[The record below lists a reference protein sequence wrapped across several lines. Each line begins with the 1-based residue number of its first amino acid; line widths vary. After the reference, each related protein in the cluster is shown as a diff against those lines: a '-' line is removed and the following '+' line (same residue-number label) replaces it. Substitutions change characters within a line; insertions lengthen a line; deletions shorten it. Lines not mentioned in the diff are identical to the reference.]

1 MMLWRLL
8 GLLAGAV
15 SQRINNATKSSCAGH
30 GCGRAAVALVG
41 GFSDVTFHRDGKYDA
56 AHATNPKK
64 PLLAAWLDVTAQ
76 SNKYHVQRPLA
87 TAYGGADFFI
97 YSWDASLEGAYAARY
112 APTAAAFADNAPV
125 LARIPHLKATR
136 PRSCES
142 DPNATKC
149 TKPLAYHERFRSVG
163 HMHVASACVET
174 IISRRRPRHRRDA
187 CSMAWR
193 CRFLTTRRTQASASW
208 AFAVREVHGL
218 IAAHEKSRGF
228 DYEAVYFGR
237 PDVLMWESL
246 PARALLDDEVFM
258 PRPGWGDFFFYMRRL
273 KARKFSKMYTVA
285 ETR

>member
-15 SQRINNATKSSCAGH
+15 SQHINNATKSSCAGR

-56 AHATNPKK
+56 SHATDPKK

-97 YSWDASLEGAYAARY
+97 YSWDASLEGAYATRY
-112 APTAAAFADNAPV
+112 APTAATFANNAPV
-125 LARIPHLKATR
+125 LARLPHLKATR

-149 TKPLAYHERFRSVG
+149 TMPPLPRS
-163 HMHVASACVET
+163 AS
-174 IISRRRPRHRRDA
+174 RPR
-187 CSMAWR
+187 S
-193 CRFLTTRRTQASASW
+193 SPS
-208 AFAVREVHGL
+208 
-218 IAAHEKSRGF
+218 S
-228 DYEAVYFGR
+228 
-237 PDVLMWESL
+237 
-246 PARALLDDEVFM
+246 
-258 PRPGWGDFFFYMRRL
+258 
-273 KARKFSKMYTVA
+273 
-285 ETR
+285 